1 MNEEEI
7 PFDSSKLTGRII
19 EKFGTREKFAIAIG
33 AKCPAV
39 SKRLNNTIDMTR
51 TEILK
56 WAEVLEIQKDEIASY
71 FFKV

>member
-1 MNEEEI
+1 MNEEKML
-7 PFDSSKLTGRII
+7 FDSSKLTGRII

-33 AKCPAV
+33 TKSPAV